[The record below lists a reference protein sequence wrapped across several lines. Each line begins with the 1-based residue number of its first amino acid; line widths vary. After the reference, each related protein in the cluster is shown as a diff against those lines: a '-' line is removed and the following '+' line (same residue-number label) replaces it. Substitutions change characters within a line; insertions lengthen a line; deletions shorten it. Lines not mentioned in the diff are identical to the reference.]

1 MTVTDERKDAPF
13 AGIIGEVLTNEAP
26 YLASVISKQ
35 IDRFGL
41 PWLEAF
47 ENDLAIFFAG
57 DLDGLRTATRGYIRF
72 ALDGMLLQKRFDK
85 TKEYAAKTYE
95 QASLEVY
102 QNEKYMHSLYLPGIY
117 LSHFLWRHH
126 YLQQIFFA
134 ERFVPLVKKHGG
146 TRFYDVGVGT
156 GFYSRECLR
165 QLPELT
171 GHGFDLSVHSLSY
184 TRRMVDAFGL
194 SDRYQASLQDILA
207 NPPKEQVPFL
217 INVEVLEHLE
227 DPLSF
232 LKGLYR
238 MLAPGGLGLIAAA
251 VTAPNADHIYLYR
264 SAQEVVDQVQQ
275 AGFNVIEFRD
285 DAAYDPR
292 TPQESVPRNA
302 LLIVSKG
309 ND

>member
-1 MTVTDERKDAPF
+1 MIVAGDRKNTPF
-13 AGIIGEVLTNEAP
+13 VGIIDEVLTTEAP
-26 YLASVISKQ
+26 FIAGVISKQ
-35 IDRFGL
+35 VDRFGSS
-41 PWLEAF
+41 WIDAF
-47 ENDLAIFFAG
+47 ERDLSIFFA
-57 DLDGLRTATRGYIRF
+57 DNVEGLRTATRGYIRF

-85 TKEYAAKTYE
+85 AGEYEAKTYE

-126 YLQQIFFA
+126 YLQQLFFA
-134 ERFVPLVKKHGG
+134 ERFVPLVRKHGG
-146 TRFYDVGVGT
+146 TKFYDVGVGT

-171 GHGFDLSVHSLSY
+171 GHGFDLSSHSLSY
-184 TRRMVDAFGL
+184 TRKMVDAFGL
-194 SDRYQASLQDILA
+194 SSRYQASLQDVLA
-207 NPPKEQVPFL
+207 NPPKEQAPFL
-217 INVEVLEHLE
+217 INIEVLEHLE

-302 LLIVSKG
+302 LLLVSKG

>member
-1 MTVTDERKDAPF
+1 MIVSGEREDAPF
-13 AGIIGEVLTNEAP
+13 VGIIEEVLAKEAP
-26 YLASVISKQ
+26 YLASVVSKQ
-35 IDRFGL
+35 VGRFG
-41 PWLEAF
+41 PAWLQAF
-47 ENDLAIFFAG
+47 EKDLSVFFAG
-57 DLDGLRTATRGYIRF
+57 DHEALRTATRGYIRF

-85 TKEYAAKTYE
+85 TKEYEAKTYQ

-146 TRFYDVGVGT
+146 TSFYDVGVGT

-165 QLPELT
+165 QVPELT
-171 GHGFDLSVHSLSY
+171 GHGFDLSAHSLSY

-194 SDRYQASLQDILA
+194 SDRYQASLCDILA
-207 NPPKEQVPFL
+207 DPPKEQASFL

-264 SAQEVVDQVQQ
+264 SAQEVCDQVQQ

-285 DAAYDPR
+285 DAAYDPL
-292 TPQESVPRNA
+292 TPHESVPRNA
-302 LLIVSKG
+302 VLLVSKG
-309 ND
+309 NS